1 MLSSS
6 VTLSSL
12 LLSSSSFCLCCAEHH
27 HSLSQQTTEDKYS
40 NNIRIFLKI
49 SYFINITATCPKF
62 GTICLHGLAIQ
73 CFLPFSSVTA
83 LRLYQHHEHHRQSSS
98 SSFSSPSQSSL
109 STQHIEMNF
118 DIYIKKNIYIR
129 FAKCDFYTAII
140 MVVVLHD
147 IQVHMYIFL
156 HINVSYLRVVLTK
169 INGI

>member
-12 LLSSSSFCLCCAEHH
+12 LLSSFCLCCAEHH

-98 SSFSSPSQSSL
+98 SSFSSPSPSQSSL

-118 DIYIKKNIYIR
+118 DIYLKKKYIYKICKVR
-129 FAKCDFYTAII
+129 FLYCHHHGSST
-140 MVVVLHD
+140 
-147 IQVHMYIFL
+147 
-156 HINVSYLRVVLTK
+156 S
-169 INGI
+169 